1 MLLRPNQTKY
11 NKTFKGRNNN
21 KIELKSNELK
31 FGTYGLKAL
40 EKGRIT
46 ARQIE
51 AVRRTLAGLT
61 KRKSKIWIRVFPDTP
76 VTKKPTEVRMGKGK
90 GNVSYWV
97 CNVKPGKIL
106 FEIAGKDDIVIR
118 EALKVA
124 SNKFPISVKLINRQS
139 I

>member
-11 NKTFKGRNNN
+11 NKTFRGRNNN
-21 KIELKSNELK
+21 KIELKSNKLK
-31 FGTYGLKAL
+31 FGIYGLKAL

-61 KRKSKIWIRVFPDTP
+61 KRKSKVWIRIFPNVP

-90 GNVSYWV
+90 GNVSHWI

-106 FEIAGKDDIVIR
+106 FEISGKDEIVIK

-124 SNKFPISVKLINRQS
+124 SNKFPISVKLISRKL

>member
-11 NKTFKGRNNN
+11 NKTFRGRNNN

-31 FGTYGLKAL
+31 FGIFGLKAL

-61 KRKSKIWIRVFPDTP
+61 KRKSKVWIRIFPNVP

-90 GNVSYWV
+90 GNVSHWI

-106 FEIAGKDDIVIR
+106 FEISGKDEIVIR

-124 SNKFPISVKLINRQS
+124 SNKFPIAVKLVSRKLI
-139 I
+139 

>member
-11 NKTFKGRNNN
+11 NKTFKGRNNS

-61 KRKSKIWIRVFPDTP
+61 KRKSKI
-76 VTKKPTEVRMGKGK
+76 
-90 GNVSYWV
+90 
-97 CNVKPGKIL
+97 
-106 FEIAGKDDIVIR
+106 
-118 EALKVA
+118 
-124 SNKFPISVKLINRQS
+124 
-139 I
+139 